1 LGGHD
6 HCSAFEEIGNVTLIK
21 SGTDF
26 EEFSDIAVNIAS
38 KKVTSEKVVIT
49 DKFQPDSKMT
59 KFV

>member
-1 LGGHD
+1 M
-6 HCSAFEEIGNVTLIK
+6 IK

-49 DKFQPDSKMT
+49 DKFQPDPKMT